1 MAAVP
6 APPPHHHHVDFHTFD
21 ARVER
26 LLGADLRLI
35 YGMTVPILV
44 IVGLVIVLALHP
56 QSWIVAAIVVIE
68 VAALGLVLTGIFGM
82 LEDEDPGKDAG

>member
-1 MAAVP
+1 MAATP
-6 APPPHHHHVDFHTFD
+6 SPHAHHHVGFHAFD

-26 LLGADLRLI
+26 LLGADMRLI

-44 IVGLVIVLALHP
+44 VVGLVIVLALHP
-56 QSWIVAAIVVIE
+56 QSWIVGAIVVLE

-82 LEDEDPGKDAG
+82 LEDEDPGQDAG

>member
-1 MAAVP
+1 MASTT
-6 APPPHHHHVDFHTFD
+6 APHPHHHVDFHPLD

-26 LLGADLRLI
+26 LLGADMRLI
-35 YGMTVPILV
+35 YGMAVPILV

-56 QSWIVAAIVVIE
+56 QSWVVAVIVLLE

-82 LEDEDPGKDAG
+82 LEDEEATETR